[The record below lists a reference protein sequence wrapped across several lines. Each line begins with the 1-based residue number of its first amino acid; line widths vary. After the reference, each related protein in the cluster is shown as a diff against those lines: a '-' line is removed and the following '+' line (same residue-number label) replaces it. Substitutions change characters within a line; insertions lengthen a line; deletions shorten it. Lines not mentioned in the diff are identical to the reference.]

1 MFSIFSNSGQINY
14 GQKQY
19 LLDFESDIAELP
31 ANATPGDIAFVI
43 ETSKYYMLNHQKQW
57 VKVTL
62 ANGGSGGGDTPID
75 EIVYNGGLV

>member
-1 MFSIFSNSGQINY
+1 MCGDFPLHRPKEENILLLVLKYYENLGKGEFNMFSIFSNSGQINY

-43 ETSKYYMLNHQKQW
+43 ETSKTM
-57 VKVTL
+57 
-62 ANGGSGGGDTPID
+62 G
-75 EIVYNGGLV
+75 